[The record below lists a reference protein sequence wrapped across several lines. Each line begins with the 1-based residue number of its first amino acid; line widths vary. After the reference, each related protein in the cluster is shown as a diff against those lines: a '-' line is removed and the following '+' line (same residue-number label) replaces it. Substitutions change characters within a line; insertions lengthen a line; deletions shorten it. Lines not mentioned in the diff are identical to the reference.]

1 MAYVLALPEDIKSD
15 AIKIEPY
22 RMCPCAF
29 IMTFWAILYF
39 ILQNSHEKTF
49 KMKYTRCLYI
59 AI

>member
-1 MAYVLALPEDIKSD
+1 MGDSLYIKSD
-15 AIKIEPY
+15 ALKIEPH

-29 IMTFWAILYF
+29 IMTFWQFFYF